1 MLRPR
6 WKKILADFWENK
18 ARSLLVVLSIAIG
31 AFAVGMIWVSYVIL
45 PESMDAVYSGS
56 VPANIRITTDEFD
69 DDLLNTIKRI
79 DGVAEVEGRSAIFLR
94 VRVKDKDSTWHTMN
108 INALK
113 DFEDQKINLLK
124 IQQGKSVPE
133 GDSII
138 LLESSMEKI
147 GASLGDILEIKL
159 ADNSIKELQIV
170 GTTHDYTMGIDS
182 IMNSKIA
189 YINFDTLKTL
199 HEPASY
205 NTLLVTVEGD
215 RNDEDYIRSVSSL
228 VSDKLESNG
237 KKIYKNE
244 ISLQN
249 QHPFENYIQAVINIL
264 GIMGIL
270 TVVLSSF
277 LIVNTMNSLM
287 TQQLRQIGIMK
298 LVGGK
303 RKQIIFIYLAL
314 ILVYGIISLI
324 LAVPSAAYVGHL
336 ISTEVAKIL
345 NGSLINTNTIPLVP
359 SAILIQALVA
369 IIVPLCAALVP
380 ILQGSSVTVQ
390 QALNGSMIRDTGKPS
405 GFDNWLDALR
415 WKNGIVLLAV
425 RNTFRRKGRL
435 ILTLFTLSLGGAIF
449 IAVFNVQVSLD
460 QQIARILSYASAD
473 CYLEFNRDYPIEK
486 IKEET
491 LTLAGVK
498 DVEAWLSVTAQLNEN
513 GQTETVSIVAPPDD
527 TQIVDK
533 VAREGR
539 WVNEKDQNALVVN
552 EAFLNTYPDLK
563 PGDTITLKINLK
575 EEDWVVTGIF
585 QYAGLDQKMAY
596 TNQSSLSDILHK
608 TTRSTSYRVILDR
621 HDLNYEI
628 QKANEI
634 DIYFRELGYDVNYTT
649 AVKERVNDVSEKM
662 NMVIFVLLISAI
674 LTGLVGSVGL
684 SGTLSLNVLERTSEI
699 GILRAIGAYDKI
711 VADLVIIEGMLVGI
725 ASYLI
730 GSLLS
735 FPITN
740 ILSNVVNLA
749 LFQAPAAFAIT
760 SKGFLFW
767 FAIVIIF
774 SFFAS
779 YFPARNATRLTIREV
794 LAYE

>member
-18 ARSLLVVLSIAIG
+18 ARSLMVVLSITIG
-31 AFAVGMIWVSYVIL
+31 AFAVGMIAVSYIIL
-45 PESMDAVYSGS
+45 PESLDAVYSGS
-56 VPANIRITTDEFD
+56 VPANIKITTDEFD
-69 DDLLNTIKRI
+69 DELLNTIKKI
-79 DGVAEVEGRSAIFLR
+79 DGVAEAEGRSNVFLR
-94 VRVKDKDSTWHTMN
+94 VRVKNEDTTWHTIS
-108 INALK
+108 INAIQ
-113 DFEDQKINLLK
+113 DFEDQKINLLENQK
-124 IQQGKSVPE
+124 GQSIPE

-138 LLESSMEKI
+138 ILESSLEKI
-147 GASLGDILEIKL
+147 GASLGDTLEIKL
-159 ADNSIKELQIV
+159 SDNSIKELQIV
-170 GTTHDYTMGIDS
+170 GITHDYAMGIDS
-182 IMNSKIA
+182 IMHSKIG

-199 HEPASY
+199 HESSSY

-215 RNDEDYIRSVSSL
+215 RNDENYIRSISSL
-228 VSDKLESNG
+228 ITDKLENNG
-237 KKIYKNE
+237 KRIYKSE
-244 ISLQN
+244 ISLEN

-264 GIMGIL
+264 GIMDVL

-277 LIVNTMNSLM
+277 LIFNTMNSLM
-287 TQQLRQIGIMK
+287 SQQLRQIGIMK
-298 LVGGK
+298 LIGGK

-314 ILVYGIISLI
+314 ILVYGLISLI
-324 LAVPSAAYVGHL
+324 IAVPSAAYVSQL
-336 ISTEVAKIL
+336 ISAEVASIL
-345 NGSLINTNTIPLVP
+345 NGSLIETSKVPLIP
-359 SAILIQALVA
+359 SAILIQAAVA
-369 IIVPLCAALVP
+369 IIVPLFAALVP

-390 QALNGSMIRDTGKPS
+390 QALNGSMIRETGKLS
-405 GFDNWLDALR
+405 RFDNWLDNLR
-415 WKNGIVLLAV
+415 WKNGIVLLAI

-435 ILTLFTLSLGGAIF
+435 LLTLFTLSLGGAIF

-460 QQIARILSYASAD
+460 QQIERILSYGSAD
-473 CYLEFNRDYPIEK
+473 AYLEFNRDYPIDK
-486 IKEET
+486 ITEEA
-491 LTLAGVK
+491 LALPGVS

-527 TQIVDK
+527 TQIVEK

-539 WVNEKDQNALVVN
+539 WVNNDDQNALIVN
-552 EAFLNTYPDLK
+552 EAFLNTFPDLK

-575 EEDWVVTGIF
+575 EEEWVVTGIY

-596 TNQSSLSDILHK
+596 TNQASLSEILHK

-621 HDLNYEI
+621 HDLAYET

-634 DIYFRELGYDVNYTT
+634 DTYFRELGYDVNYTT

-662 NMVIFVLLISAI
+662 NMVIFVLLVLAI

-711 VADLVIIEGMLVGI
+711 VADLVIIEGMLVGL

-749 LFQAPAAFAIT
+749 LFQAPASFAIT
-760 SKGFLFW
+760 SRGFLFW